1 MRNGPSK
8 VVFRVHSPENG
19 VVALEPEHF
28 YPAVYTLSSAFQL
41 ADVRTLVHSI
51 IFLGFLFRLMIEVL
65 KSIYMVWF

>member
-28 YPAVYTLSSAFQL
+28 YPAVYTLSSTVECSTQL
-41 ADVRTLVHSI
+41 LFTL
-51 IFLGFLFRLMIEVL
+51 L
-65 KSIYMVWF
+65 KQSNVS